1 MNIPQLPAD
10 KAGHLIA
17 GLVVFCIFGLFSPII
32 GLCAAVVVGAA
43 KEASDG
49 YINYRATGS
58 VFTGPH
64 GFEFLDFLATAG
76 GGAIGFYCTYL

>member
-32 GLCAAVVVGAA
+32 GLCAAVAVGAA
-43 KEASDG
+43 KEYWDSRG
-49 YINYRATGS
+49 
-58 VFTGPH
+58 H
-64 GFEFLDFLATAG
+64 GNVEFLDFLATAG
-76 GGAIGFYCTYL
+76 GGAIGFYCTLI

>member
-1 MNIPQLPAD
+1 MTLPQLPPD

-43 KEASDG
+43 KEYWDS
-49 YINYRATGS
+49 TGRGN
-58 VFTGPH
+58 V
-64 GFEFLDFLATAG
+64 EFLDFLATAG
-76 GGAIGFYCTYL
+76 GGAIGFYCTLI

>member
-43 KEASDG
+43 KEYWDSRG
-49 YINYRATGS
+49 
-58 VFTGPH
+58 H
-64 GFEFLDFLATAG
+64 GNVEFLDFVATAA

>member
-17 GLVVFCIFGLFSPII
+17 GLVVFCIFGLFSPVI

-43 KEASDG
+43 KEYWDSKG
-49 YINYRATGS
+49 
-58 VFTGPH
+58 H
-64 GFEFLDFLATAG
+64 GQVEFLDFAATAG
-76 GGAIGFYCTYL
+76 GGILGFYCTYL

>member
-1 MNIPQLPAD
+1 MNIPQLPPD

-43 KEASDG
+43 KEAGDS
-49 YINYRATGS
+49 TGRGNVE
-58 VFTGPH
+58 VF
-64 GFEFLDFLATAG
+64 DFLATVA

>member
-32 GLCAAVVVGAA
+32 GLGAAVVVGAA
-43 KEASDG
+43 KEYWTA
-49 YINYRATGS
+49 
-58 VFTGPH
+58 
-64 GFEFLDFLATAG
+64 EATAMWSSWTSWLLLLV
-76 GGAIGFYCTYL
+76 ALLVSIALIFERLT